1 MSTRVLAMTRYDGS
15 GASSRVRVYQFIPG
29 LADRGIDV
37 DVSPLFDARYLQT
50 LYSRGRTD
58 WFAVAS
64 AYMRRVWRLLRREP
78 ADLLWIE
85 YELLP
90 WIPWALERPFAESRT
105 PYVVEYDD
113 AVFHRYDMG
122 SRFVRA
128 VLGTKLDRLMAAS
141 ACVIAGNE
149 YLATRAR
156 AAGAP
161 RVEVIPSVVDLREY
175 SEDHA
180 AFEGREAAGAPAGG
194 RPFTVG
200 WLGSPSTT
208 RYVQLLSRVFAR
220 LAASGPLRVVI
231 VGGAPVT
238 MPGVQIEQRPWSKA
252 TEARD
257 IAGFDVGVM
266 PLEDS
271 PWERGKCGY
280 KLIQYMAGRVP
291 VVASPVGVNAELAVP
306 DVTGL
311 LASSDDDWV
320 ACLGRLRDDPAL
332 RRRLGDAGRAL
343 VERRYSLDVATP
355 RLATVLTDAVVPRA
369 SVL

>member
-1 MSTRVLAMTRYDGS
+1 MTRYDSS
-15 GASSRVRVYQFIPG
+15 GASSRVRVYQFIAG
-29 LADRGIDV
+29 LAARGIDV
-37 DVSPLFDARYLQT
+37 DVAPLFDARYLRA
-50 LYSRGRTD
+50 LYSREPTD
-58 WFAVAS
+58 WFAVGS
-64 AYMRRVWRLLRREP
+64 AYMGRVWRLLQRDRS
-78 ADLLWIE
+78 DLLWIE

-90 WIPWALERPFAESRT
+90 WIPWMIERPFAQSRT

-122 SRFVRA
+122 SPLVRA
-128 VLGTKLDRLMAAS
+128 LLGTKLDRLMASA

-149 YLATRAR
+149 YLASRAR
-156 AAGAP
+156 AAGAA
-161 RVEVIPSVVDLREY
+161 RVEVVPSVVDLREY
-175 SEDHA
+175 SQPA
-180 AFEGREAAGAPAGG
+180 SPEGVGAGRSSAEG

-208 RYVQLLSRVFAR
+208 RYVRLLASVFAR
-220 LAASGPLRVVI
+220 LAASGPLRVVV
-231 VGGAPVT
+231 VGGTPVT
-238 MPGVQIEQRPWSKA
+238 MPGVQVEQRPWSKD
-252 TEARD
+252 TEAGD

-280 KLIQYMAGRVP
+280 KLIQYMAGGVP

-306 DVTGL
+306 EVTGL
-311 LASSDDDWV
+311 LASSDDEWV
-320 ACLGRLRDDPAL
+320 AALGRLRNDPAL
-332 RRRLGDAGRAL
+332 RRRLGEAGRAL

-355 RLATVLTDAVVPRA
+355 RLAKVLTDLVPSRA